1 MQPRISN
8 LKRPNDSLTQTPH
21 YAGLKAEIEHRTPE
35 KKSKKKILGD
45 KYSSLAC
52 SRPSGREERAPE
64 STNFQLADAS

>member
-1 MQPRISN
+1 MWI
-8 LKRPNDSLTQTPH
+8 LLFVF
-21 YAGLKAEIEHRTPE
+21 
-35 KKSKKKILGD
+35 LGD